1 MKKLFFALVC
11 AVAIFATTSC
21 GGGASTPADAAAE
34 CIELI
39 KAGDYEGFVDNLYFG
54 EEVTAEE
61 ADQAKQMYLALLK
74 EKGGKQM
81 EQKGGITSYT
91 LASEEIA
98 EDGKTAKVAYE
109 TTYGDGST
117 DKMNLDLI
125 LVDGEWKPTI
135 IK

>member
-1 MKKLFFALVC
+1 MKKLFLALVC
-11 AVAIFATTSC
+11 MVTLMAVTSC
-21 GGGASTPADAAAE
+21 GGTATPTAAAE
-34 CIELI
+34 EGLEMI
-39 KAGDYEGFVDNLYFG
+39 KAGNYEGFVETIYFG
-54 EEVTAEE
+54 EKATEEEVK
-61 ADQAKQMYLALLK
+61 QAKEMYVSLFK
-74 EKGGKQM
+74 EKGDKQITK
-81 EQKGGITSYT
+81 KGGIASYNV
-91 LASEEIA
+91 LSEEIA

>member
-1 MKKLFFALVC
+1 MQC
-11 AVAIFATTSC
+11 M
-21 GGGASTPADAAAE
+21 E
-34 CIELI
+34 R
-39 KAGDYEGFVDNLYFG
+39 
-54 EEVTAEE
+54 
-61 ADQAKQMYLALLK
+61 
-74 EKGGKQM
+74 GGKQM

-117 DKMNLDLI
+117 DKMKLDLI

-135 IK
+135 NK